1 MPWKTESVM
10 EQRLS
15 FVIEARK
22 PGAKVSEL
30 SRQYGVSR
38 ETGHKWLKRYRES
51 GSLAGLK
58 DNRDGRTIVTT
69 NQ

>member
-22 PGAKVSEL
+22 HEGSLSEL
-30 SRQYGVSR
+30 SRRYGISPTDRLQVA
-38 ETGHKWLKRYRES
+38 EALP
-51 GSLAGLK
+51 GSWNHRRAEGE
-58 DNRDGRTIVTT
+58 VAAAAP
-69 NQ
+69 

>member
-38 ETGHKWLKRYRES
+38 ETGHKCKAISRIWKS
-51 GSLAGLK
+51 S
-58 DNRDGRTIVTT
+58 RTEG
-69 NQ
+69 